1 MKLAKRLLPLMMAV
15 LLLASLLAACG
26 GGNSGSGVANSE
38 GTNTATSEPS
48 GSTAEPDAKGSKTL
62 TVLVEGG
69 SPANTVVEDTKDA
82 FKEQTGVEIIVDAVP
97 YAGIYDKVMAE
108 ISSGTARHD
117 LICIDALWLSAMK
130 PGLASLNDVVTD
142 EVKNDSMPGLL
153 EGATIDGDLLGY
165 PLWTNTQL
173 LIYRTDMFEDADNM
187 AAFEAEYGYPLA
199 PPTTWEQFADVA
211 KFFTKDDMY
220 GTALHGYGPCAP
232 TMFLNFASQAGARP
246 LVLNDDMSAAN
257 INDQAYVDALTYMQK
272 MQQDGVIPP
281 DTMAIGAEVC
291 NQLFVNGKIAM
302 QLNWA
307 HQYASDYERL
317 GDKVGVAPNIAGPAG
332 VGAISGP
339 WYMSLMKDS
348 PNQDAAIE
356 YMNYMFDNN
365 SEFLSAGLK
374 VSARISDFEEYSVQ
388 PEYAHLNAMIET
400 LKGPMSQNRPNT
412 AKWKQLEEVLIEM
425 IQNVF
430 GGNDPQQE
438 ADNAKAKIDSIM
450 G

>member
-69 SPANTVVEDTKDA
+69 SPANTVVEATKDA

-187 AAFEAEYGYPLA
+187 AAFEAE
-199 PPTTWEQFADVA
+199 
-211 KFFTKDDMY
+211 
-220 GTALHGYGPCAP
+220 
-232 TMFLNFASQAGARP
+232 
-246 LVLNDDMSAAN
+246 
-257 INDQAYVDALTYMQK
+257 
-272 MQQDGVIPP
+272 
-281 DTMAIGAEVC
+281 
-291 NQLFVNGKIAM
+291 
-302 QLNWA
+302 
-307 HQYASDYERL
+307 
-317 GDKVGVAPNIAGPAG
+317 
-332 VGAISGP
+332 
-339 WYMSLMKDS
+339 
-348 PNQDAAIE
+348 
-356 YMNYMFDNN
+356 
-365 SEFLSAGLK
+365 
-374 VSARISDFEEYSVQ
+374 
-388 PEYAHLNAMIET
+388 
-400 LKGPMSQNRPNT
+400 
-412 AKWKQLEEVLIEM
+412 
-425 IQNVF
+425 
-430 GGNDPQQE
+430 
-438 ADNAKAKIDSIM
+438 
-450 G
+450 